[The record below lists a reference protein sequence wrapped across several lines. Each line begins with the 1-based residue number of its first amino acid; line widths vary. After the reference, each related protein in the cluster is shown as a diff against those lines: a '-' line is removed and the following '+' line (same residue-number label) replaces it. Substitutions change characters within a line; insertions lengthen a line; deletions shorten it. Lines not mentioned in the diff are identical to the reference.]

1 MQDKGNKM
9 HLYYFNLGEKGTLR
23 VVTESPLQV
32 SDENYI
38 YLDIDIEGHALKTK
52 VPSEMCFYFDG
63 AMCLYTAPKEI
74 VALVDKA
81 TDTLDDVAL
90 FMSGFQKFLAPIL
103 GGLSAEE
110 KVKFRN
116 ALYSLNTYQEF
127 SEDTIYTHF
136 MVTYLEI
143 ISDIQVIGND
153 FDPKLFLNA
162 IRKGKN

>member
-1 MQDKGNKM
+1 M
-9 HLYYFNLGEKGTLR
+9 HLYYFNLGKKGSLR
-23 VVTESPLQV
+23 VVTETPLQV

-38 YLDIDIEGHALKTK
+38 YLDINIGDHALKTK

-63 AMCLYTAPKEI
+63 AMCLYSAPKEI
-74 VALVDKA
+74 VALIDKA

-103 GGLSAEE
+103 GILSAEE
-110 KVKFRN
+110 KVKFKD
-116 ALYSLNTYQEF
+116 ALYSLNTYQDF
-127 SEDTIYTHF
+127 SEETIYSHF
-136 MVTYLEI
+136 MVSYLEI
-143 ISDIQVIGND
+143 ISDIQVSGND